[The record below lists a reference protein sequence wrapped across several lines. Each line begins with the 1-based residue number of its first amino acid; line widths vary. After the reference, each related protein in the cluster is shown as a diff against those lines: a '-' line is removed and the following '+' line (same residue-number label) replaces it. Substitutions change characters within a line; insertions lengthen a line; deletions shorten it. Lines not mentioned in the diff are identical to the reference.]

1 MQRQLVAASNPAS
14 LAGTKPQVYKNT
26 GGTNRYLQVFQPA
39 DSETN
44 AQPAARRPNILLII
58 TDDQGYG
65 DLALHGNEQIS
76 TPALDRL
83 GRESIRFDR
92 FFVSPLCAPTRASL
106 LTGRYSLRTASVASL
121 KGRRRCVPK
130 R

>member
-1 MQRQLVAASNPAS
+1 MRNMYRAALLT
-14 LAGTKPQVYKNT
+14 LAGCSFLILALFV
-26 GGTNRYLQVFQPA
+26 
-39 DSETN
+39 ETN
-44 AQPAARRPNILLII
+44 AQPASRRPNVLLFI

-76 TPALDRL
+76 TPTLDRL

-106 LTGRYSLRTASVASL
+106 LTGRYSLRT
-121 KGRRRCVPK
+121 
-130 R
+130 